1 MSFLSA
7 TLILFF
13 IMDPLGN
20 IPVFQSILQ
29 EIPESRRTGI
39 IIRELI
45 IAYFILLLFLL
56 AGEPLLNYLGLKQS
70 SLSITGGIVLFLIAI
85 RMVFP
90 EHGIKAD
97 AEREDPF
104 IVPLAMPLIAGPSAI
119 AALLLMASREPARM
133 AAWIGALSLAWGASF
148 FILLSSSMILKFVG
162 KRGLRAM
169 AKLMGML
176 LIMMAVQM
184 FLDGLKNYI
193 QTLAG

>member
-7 TLILFF
+7 AIILFF

-20 IPVFQSILQ
+20 IPIFQSILQ
-29 EIPESRRTGI
+29 EIPESRRTRI

-45 IAYFILLLFLL
+45 IAYFILLFFLL
-56 AGEPLLNYLGLKQS
+56 AGKPLLNYLGLKQS

-90 EHGIKAD
+90 QHGIKSD
-97 AEREDPF
+97 VEHEDPF
-104 IVPLAMPLIAGPSAI
+104 IVPLAMPLTAGPSAI
-119 AALLLMASREPARM
+119 AALLLMASREPARILT
-133 AAWIGALSLAWGASF
+133 WIGSLSLAWGFAF
-148 FILLSSSMILKFVG
+148 IILLSSGMILKFVG
-162 KRGLRAM
+162 RRGLRAM

-193 QTLAG
+193 QTLSG

>member
-20 IPVFQSILQ
+20 IPIFHSVLQ
-29 EIPESRRTGI
+29 EVPENRRTTV

-45 IAYFILLLFLL
+45 FAYIILLFFLM
-56 AGEPLLNYLGLKQS
+56 AGEPMLNLLGLKQS

-90 EHGIKAD
+90 QHGIKSD
-97 AEREDPF
+97 VEREDPF

-119 AALLLMASREPARM
+119 AALLLMASSEPARIGT
-133 AAWIGALSLAWGASF
+133 WIGALSLAWGISF
-148 FILLSSSMILKFVG
+148 CILLLSGLILQFVG
-162 KRGLRAM
+162 QKGLRAM

-193 QTLAG
+193 QTLTG

>member
-20 IPVFQSILQ
+20 IPIFHSILQ
-29 EIPESRRTGI
+29 EVPERKRTGV

-45 IAYFILLLFLL
+45 FAYIILLFFLM
-56 AGEPLLNYLGLKQS
+56 AGGPMMNILGLKQS
-70 SLSITGGIVLFLIAI
+70 ALSITGGIVLFLIAI

-90 EHGIKAD
+90 QHGIQSD
-97 AEREDPF
+97 AESEDPF

-119 AALLLMASREPARM
+119 ATLLLMAGSEPERIYS
-133 AAWIGALSLAWGASF
+133 WIGALSLAWGISF
-148 FILLSSSMILKFVG
+148 FILLSSGMILKVVG
-162 KRGLRAM
+162 QKGLRAM

-184 FLDGLKNYI
+184 FLDGLQNYI
-193 QTLAG
+193 RTLSN

>member
-20 IPVFQSILQ
+20 IPIFQSILK
-29 EIPESRRTGI
+29 EVPERKRTGVM
-39 IIRELI
+39 IRELI
-45 IAYFILLLFLL
+45 IAYIILMFFLM
-56 AGEPLLNYLGLKQS
+56 AGRPIMNILGLKQS
-70 SLSITGGIVLFLIAI
+70 ALSITGGIVLFLIAI

-90 EHGIKAD
+90 QHGIQSD

-119 AALLLMASREPARM
+119 ATLLLMAGSEPDRIT
-133 AAWIGALSLAWGASF
+133 AWIGALSLAWGISF
-148 FILLSSSMILKFVG
+148 FILLSSGMILQFMGQK
-162 KRGLRAM
+162 GLRAM

-184 FLDGLKNYI
+184 FLDGLQNYI
-193 QTLAG
+193 RTLST